1 MFSPRGTYSASKR
14 DRPEYLQT
22 NAIITLL
29 RASWVTIIS
38 FFDFDPRYIY
48 IYHKWFASF
57 EEAKKRSGGWRDNP
71 YGMCDQRLHFN
82 YALVEERRP
91 RLLFGQPNPR
101 PDHLFFSPA
110 PDYYVRT
117 TRFSSI
123 IILSKSSSTL
133 MYCLFFINNIDL
145 K

>member
-101 PDHLFFSPA
+101 PDHLFF
-110 PDYYVRT
+110 
-117 TRFSSI
+117 FSGSR
-123 IILSKSSSTL
+123 LLCENHSVQLYNYSVKVVVNL
-133 MYCLFFINNIDL
+133 NVLFVL
-145 K
+145 HQ